1 MTKQLIDIGIQGND
15 GTGDSI
21 RESFRK
27 VNENFSEIYAIF
39 GAEGTIGFTS
49 LADSPTKLVNGNYV
63 NRYNANEIIMGNT
76 TGTALS
82 ARTLVGTSGISVNLT
97 NNDTLTI
104 SSTVGKLEQDEKPIL
119 TKDLN
124 AGTKVIGNLRSPD
137 DPDALGNYIGTHPG
151 SLLTNTDTF
160 AATKGFV
167 DKNYVRG
174 ASILQNPLTA
184 YNGATNPV
192 ASYNLL
198 LPVNP
203 RTEPLIPESSN
214 SDYDSKLTGN
224 FLSSEVLP
232 RKSVVYRGGD
242 TMAGKLYLS
251 DHPTPLEGSGTPNSS
266 SDLQAA
272 TKFYVDNS
280 TFSSNVNLYV
290 ASSGDDLQT
299 KSPTGRE
306 GRFWQYAYK
315 TIGAAALQA
324 ENLMSIASQ
333 EPGPYRQKISY
344 TINSGADQVFS
355 TIESVVLT
363 GGPSTGLGADAG
375 YQAAYNL
382 LQANRQFIQAET
394 IAYINNKYVNTF
406 TYDQNKYIADIQFAL
421 DAVANDLK
429 FGTTY
434 NSYNAGA
441 KYFNEDSNKL
451 LSTQLVQT
459 ISAIKFAKD
468 TVLGYSYNE
477 SALRSYL
484 DLVLSAVGDDLVF
497 NTNFQSVKVG
507 RAFSSAGTDLSVE
520 QIIGVLNN
528 LLGSYVIPTSTTL
541 TVGTSYTIASL
552 GDPQINW
559 YNINPALGIGASINP
574 VIGTT
579 FTYNGNPI
587 TGGTFTQGSAIKANT
602 LLSLANVIGATT
614 IQELLKAKISTI
626 ISVILTGE
634 LPVINYSA
642 TGLTI
647 TGQSNAKL
655 LLSENIDFIQAEIIS
670 FLAANYPNLAYNK
683 DNYKRDVKF
692 IVQSLIYDFM
702 YGGNKESISVGNSY
716 WNGAVRNIT
725 ASEVTATLDLIN
737 YINTLAQAIIN
748 NQSPAIVYQQSV
760 RQYINETLV
769 NASIVSASISTNITT
784 IYNIVNLHTA
794 YTPNALV
801 IPSGS
806 QATVRTDISSS
817 ATTYKNV
824 AITYTETT
832 YPLIKDSGVLTTIT
846 NNFQIIID
854 ILTLGVDNVAI
865 LRPTYT
871 NSGTLI
877 NGASRDTARAAM
889 LAARDTSAAAAIT
902 YITNNY
908 PTFNT
913 TYNGLGTIVGQATV
927 TRLVKRIIEAIAFD
941 ITYSVAFGGST
952 PFNSPVGQYTAGVTN
967 AASVDIGKQFWV
979 GGINSWAGNTTIIAD
994 AISVAQNLIAN
1005 AVGSPVS
1012 VDTNNRFNEIK
1023 AILTANS
1030 SSPVGLVITAPPTT
1044 GYTPVISATKIAAAS
1059 TITSYKS
1066 TTSNATINYIN
1077 ATFSGGFSYDAS
1089 TCFRDIGYI
1098 VDAISID
1105 LITGGTYQ
1113 AVNAGK
1119 SYYKNS
1125 SAKAIAIGTQYTE
1138 TLDGL
1143 TFAFGD
1149 GTGLSASLVYQVLNK
1164 TTSTRYQLLV
1174 AQKTGIVQGLIN
1186 DPLPL
1191 PLATTSIGLTG
1202 VSGTSNI
1209 TAGVITTYHSN
1220 ISTTL
1225 SIIRNGIGA
1234 APVPSFGTGI
1244 WKVYVTNGGLGS
1256 VEQGKTG
1263 NNDII
1268 PAKVIVGFNSSAYA
1282 TIVKYTS
1289 GTDGGFTGKDELQVR
1304 LTKPGFFTVG
1314 EQLEFGETVQAAHI
1328 TIFVESGIYYED
1340 YPIRLPNNVS
1350 IKGDEFRR
1358 TIIRPR
1364 DRISQSPWRKV
1375 FFYRDAVIDAMQIG
1389 LLDTALNY
1397 ASGTSVNL
1405 GGTTDTIVIT
1415 LSSGQ
1420 VPISWVGK
1428 VIQISYAAQGL
1439 VGDTRVGKAVVDSV
1453 SGNFMNC
1460 SVIYPFYVN
1469 GTVASG
1475 SWFLYDTINY
1485 ARHYLSNPLDVN
1497 SNAKNNK
1504 EIDVILCNDAV
1515 RISNITF
1522 QGHGGFAMVLDP
1534 EGQVKTKS
1542 PYGQV
1547 ASSFSQSN
1555 NRKRFAGGQFVDGFA
1570 GRLKGTITNIV
1581 YDSIQTLSIVAAGSG
1596 YTAGTYTGV
1605 RLANYD
1611 ATTTGT
1617 DAIATITV
1625 GTGGSGTTITSVAIT
1640 TAGSG
1645 YKFGDQLVID
1655 NVTQSIAGLTGVLP
1669 GGGIIGVAATVGSG
1683 NGIIV
1688 TVVGDVN
1695 SGLDIRPP
1703 QPPCAFFVDG
1713 FRYQVDDV
1721 ISFDATTR
1729 TVVVTMNVSTPYNPL
1744 GLYTNNK
1751 FNADVGVILDAIK
1764 DDIVT
1769 GSNYRSIKTGI
1780 DLTRTFLGSTTVQPS
1795 YTTVLRA
1802 ISKAKDTILIATDTS
1817 YRSILSFN
1825 TATGLAGGTSYSPVS
1840 GTQTYTGVPLIGYSI
1855 GVDGTGA
1862 TAAITVTSGVITAVT
1877 AIVGGSNYKVGDKL
1891 TFTVN
1896 SISTTATNNTSGLI
1910 TVASKAN
1917 MSVGQGL
1924 VFSGTSFGGITAG
1937 TYYIASIS
1945 AGANTIRIS
1954 ASSTLTPLFTG
1965 SNASGSMAVADNLSG
1980 LATGAGFSILVSA
1993 IKADTA
1999 ASTAI
2004 ISKAAVISAIVEQG
2018 VLGASTTTFPDLTG
2032 SGTYT
2037 DLKKIKDLLIN
2048 NKTFIKSEISAYIA
2062 DNYVVKNYA
2071 TFGFNATV
2079 IEQNIGYIVDA
2090 ITYDLYYGGTSQT
2103 ALIANLFYYTN
2114 TYVSG
2119 DPKTNQIPGLND
2131 IYYNGVKGAL
2141 FRLGEILPS
2150 IVAGST
2156 IIITQGNTETQ
2167 ITTNAPSAGATLTS
2181 VQSKINTTGTL
2192 TGHLMD
2198 IVVDGIDGAPT
2209 LTVTQPNL
2217 TASSAS
2223 GYTGIT
2229 YTYDTLLVAARTTIT
2244 SVTSATQTAIISYI
2258 NIGSKLAINIEMGGN
2273 KSMLAND
2280 FAMINDLGYAI
2291 VCTNGGV
2298 SEQVSTFTYYCH
2310 THYWANNGGQIRSVA
2325 GSNAHGNYGL
2335 RASGYDVTE
2344 VPDAVALANN
2354 MVQTARVYKQGI
2366 FANLMTTATGKNL
2379 EIYIIGYAFAPM
2391 GSSEFEIDHTLAGA
2405 LLTRYEV
2412 KSVER
2417 TSVTING
2424 QNVLKCNFSTT
2435 GNTGISTTG
2444 LSAALYDGQQVII
2457 RTLTKN
2463 KFTGISNVNPTRP
2476 STALQYNDNLASVY
2490 RVIAYGLAESTGEQ
2504 LGDNTAILEADAT
2517 FEYYKFNL
2525 DTSNFA
2531 KPDPSIT
2538 PLTGTWDRSTAL
2550 LSSTKINVTGASGT
2564 ITEGMG
2570 VYCAYVDSTTGG
2582 GLVSGQYVI
2591 HAVNTSGS
2599 NWTLTLNTVPTLIPA
2614 TNSPLQFSTKTQGS
2628 LPGDDKV
2635 SVLQVSVQSTIDQVN
2650 KGTYIAGWGART
2662 FKVKGYTVPQFLATG
2677 SRYGGVLPLSVPN
2690 PNGTNTHVFTS
2701 VIGTIES
2708 GDAVLNNL
2716 GVNLGVTVSTV
2727 TQQTSGGTLY
2737 TTVVFS
2743 GALTIDNN
2751 TIITFGIQYSGYLRL
2766 DPNPLDNNSSDGSS
2780 IPALT
2785 YLSDTLGLNNNNRIT
2800 TYQLPFTNTDDL
2812 VANLPVVDS
2821 YVKLTGN
2828 SIATQYKGSYQIYSV
2843 VNQTALT
2850 VTSTDNLTTGML
2862 IAVKTNTLSGN
2873 ITVASNGTFTLGTA
2887 LPAGT
2892 LVAGHTIK
2900 ITGSLPTTGPAVLG
2914 VAIGTV
2920 YYIAA
2925 APAPTTTT
2933 FALTATVNGA
2943 AITAGFTAGN
2953 VYLTT
2958 STPPSGATIV
2968 HDPYPAVIIPQ
2979 STILQSI
2986 NTTTKTVT
2994 LAPACWIPTGSV
3006 LTGTQLATVSS
3017 ISGLA
3022 LLQSWATPAGLPNG
3036 FESVPEVLVGTVV
3049 RGGDVGV
3056 VQQAIIKAIITNKIL
3071 TGFTISS
3078 AGSGYLTVPDIRL
3091 RYNGSILLGA
3101 DGLLTAVM
3109 SNTPIAINIAPA
3121 ENGVNTTTL
3130 SVNYQ
3135 REPGATGFITATDAS
3150 GNLITLDSVAGL
3162 VVNNKISFTKPT
3174 NGVDQG
3180 GLVTGTPYYIRFIDS
3195 TLKKIAVSSS
3205 LTTTIINL
3213 TSATLAAGGQVTLS
3227 AGNSFYL
3234 PVGTLV
3240 TITGSNT
3247 GASITGYASGT
3258 IYRVSVGTAAGS
3270 TTTVTAF
3277 TLTDLNGLGIT
3288 TGIGN
3293 ITGLTFT
3300 VTVANVATTALTTVP
3315 NASMSYYSPSYGA
3328 LLNPTISSA
3337 SKLVGAIENG
3347 ITTYTVTY
3355 TLSNSITMVVTAG
3368 NYYTVTGCANTL
3380 LNGSFVAT
3388 NTSATG
3394 SNSITLKYPS
3404 DPGAYTS
3411 GGSIVY
3417 DPTSGT
3423 TNKRGLG
3430 VPFNSSVSPV
3440 LRLGYPIN
3448 SSGQVTVR
3456 ISTCRATGHDFL
3468 DIGTGSYSTT
3478 NYPYTI
3484 YGNPAQS
3491 RQPEQEISETGVGR
3505 VFYVTSDQNG
3515 IFRVGRYFTVDQGTG
3530 TVTFSAAIALS
3541 NVDGLGFKRGVTV
3554 SEFSTDNT
3562 MTNNAADTVPTQSAV
3577 RGYIDRRL
3585 GIDHAGSSIPLSN
3598 LIGPGYL
3605 ALNGQNPMIA
3615 NIKMGNN
3622 SINQLAEPV
3631 APTDAS
3637 TKNYVDLRTDAFDQ
3651 YRELRDITK
3660 GIFTSGNIAVY
3671 DELLS
3676 VNVTGAS
3683 STGSVVTLTFSAF
3696 TTTLSTVVTGISGQ
3710 FTCASARVQ
3719 LVAGQ
3724 IVTISGTNTGTG
3736 TINGSANG
3744 TGTYYIFTTNGY
3756 TTFTLST
3763 TTGLGAIAIS
3773 TTAGTPAG
3781 LTFTLSGSNV
3791 SPFPIGDI
3799 VKVGGVG
3806 VGYNSTD
3813 NGVIVNTCTNVSM
3826 TFLLD
3831 ATLSPL
3837 GAGGTIT
3844 LTRWRNT
3851 TLPQD
3856 IPGNNVSIIY
3866 DSANATFVSTIRAGQ
3881 IVDSMI
3887 SSTSGILQEKL
3898 TLNSAT
3904 TRANA
3909 TGIAQAELGLA
3920 SFSDSSFSVTD
3931 GWVALKANGITLAS
3945 IAQIAKDTVLGN
3957 KTTAAANITEVSTGE
3972 VVTLGNGIKN
3982 ASFTS
3987 VGLMTVTGATNGT
4000 NDAGTALTGHANT
4013 YGINTITTNGA
4024 SNSIVKTLTGIVVT
4038 SVSGT
4043 MSASPN
4049 TAPDFQI
4056 SITGIATAQVSL
4068 LIEGMTLT
4076 KTGGNAVF
4084 GTNPVIFSVNAV
4096 TNSIVIVSESA
4107 SSISSGSSIN
4117 FTANNNEDGAI
4128 DIKLL
4133 KINSLKAIS
4142 YTASPQTFKF
4152 WTPSGYNPIT
4162 IAGTTVSN
4170 TQTTIT
4176 GEVVITEANS
4186 KLTVTKI
4193 TSGAFDTELSVT
4205 GLVKL
4210 TSGSKLDLATYDNKL
4225 QVKKISAGTAGNSN
4239 DESQAGEI
4247 TGSWSLIGN
4256 SKLMAT
4262 YSDLA
4267 EYYEGD
4273 QEYEPGTVLVFGGNK
4288 EVTTTTTINDTR
4300 AAGVVTTN
4308 PAYVMNQEQTGIK
4321 VCIALAG
4328 RVPCKVVGRI
4338 KKGDML
4344 TTSGTHGYAVKA
4356 LNPTLGSII
4365 GKALED
4371 KDYGEAGVIQ
4381 VAVGRV

>member
-1 MTKQLIDIGIQGND
+1 MTKQVIDIGIQGND

-39 GAEGTIGFTS
+39 GAEGTIGLTALS
-49 LADSPTKLVNGNYV
+49 DSPTKLVNGNYV
-63 NRYNANEIIMGNT
+63 NQYNANEVIMGNT

-82 ARTLVGTSGISVNLT
+82 ARALVGASGISINVT

-104 SSTVGKLEQDEKPIL
+104 SSTVGKLQDDQTPTL
-119 TKDLN
+119 VKDLN
-124 AGTKVIGNLRSPD
+124 AGNKVIGNLRSPD
-137 DPDALGNYIGTHPG
+137 DPDALSNFIGTHPTTI
-151 SLLTNTDTF
+151 LTNTDTF

-167 DKNYVRG
+167 DRNYVRG
-174 ASILQNPLTA
+174 AGILQNPLNV

-299 KSPTGRE
+299 KSPIGRE

-355 TIESVVLT
+355 TIESVILT
-363 GGPSTGLGADAG
+363 GGNSADAG
-375 YQAAYNL
+375 YKAAYNL

-406 TYDQNKYIADIQFAL
+406 TYDQSKYIADIQFAL

-477 SALRSYL
+477 FALRSYL

-520 QIIGVLNN
+520 QITGVLNN

-552 GDPQINW
+552 GVPQINW
-559 YNINPALGIGASINP
+559 SSIGAGINP

-579 FTYNGNPI
+579 FTYNGSPI
-587 TGGTFTQGSAIKANT
+587 TGGTVTQGSAIKSNT
-602 LLSLANVIGATT
+602 LLSLSNVINSPT

-626 ISVILTGE
+626 VSVILTGE
-634 LPVINYSA
+634 LPVIEYSS

-647 TGQSNAKL
+647 TGQANARL
-655 LLSENIDFIQAEIIS
+655 LLNENIDFIQAEIIS
-670 FLAANYPNLAYNK
+670 FLSANYPNLAYNK

-702 YGGNKESISVGNSY
+702 YGSTISGNAIVSPYGNKESISVGKSY
-716 WNGAVRNIT
+716 WNGVVRNIT
-725 ASEVTATLDLIN
+725 ASEVPATLDLIN
-737 YINTLAQAIIN
+737 YINTLSQAIIT

-769 NASIVSASISTNITT
+769 NANIVSASISANITN
-784 IYNIVNLHTA
+784 IYNIVNLNTVISV
-794 YTPNALV
+794 NALV
-801 IPSGS
+801 IPAGS
-806 QATVRTDISSS
+806 QATVRTDISSG

-832 YPLIKDSGVLTTIT
+832 YPLIKDSVILTTIT
-846 NNFQIIID
+846 NNFQVIID

-865 LRPTYT
+865 SRPTYT
-871 NSGTLI
+871 NSGT
-877 NGASRDTARAAM
+877 SRDTARVTM
-889 LAARDTSAAAAIT
+889 LSSRDTIATNTIA
-902 YITNNY
+902 YITANW
-908 PTFNT
+908 PTFN
-913 TYNGLGTIVGQATV
+913 YNGLGTTVGQASV
-927 TRLVKRIIEAIAFD
+927 TRLIKRAIEAVAYD
-941 ITYSVAFGGST
+941 ITYSVLHGGST
-952 PFNSPVGQYTAGVTN
+952 QFNIPAGINPGTTN
-967 AASVDIGKQFWV
+967 IASLDIGKQFWV
-979 GGINSWAGNTTIIAD
+979 GGINSWTGTQAGFTDSNITIIAAALTYAQGQIAT
-994 AISVAQNLIAN
+994 AI
-1005 AVGSPVS
+1005 GSPAS
-1012 VDTNNRFNEIK
+1012 IDTDNRFNEIK
-1023 AILTANS
+1023 GILKLAAANLI
-1030 SSPVGLVITAPPTT
+1030 PAVQVYEPPIT
-1044 GYTPVISATKIAAAS
+1044 GYTGTLTGTTFTANLAAAT
-1059 TITSYKS
+1059 TITTYKS

-1113 AVNAGK
+1113 AINAGK

-1143 TFAFGD
+1143 KFAFGD
-1149 GTGLSASLVYQVLNK
+1149 GTGISASLVYQVLNK
-1164 TTSTRYQLLV
+1164 TTSSRYQLLV
-1174 AQKTGIVQGLIN
+1174 SQTTTVSA
-1186 DPLPL
+1186 PLP
-1191 PLATTSIGLTG
+1191 TTLIGLTG
-1202 VSGTSNI
+1202 VSGTSDI

-1225 SIIRNGIGA
+1225 SIIQNGLGA
-1234 APVPSFGTGI
+1234 APVPSFGSGI
-1244 WKVYVTNGGLGS
+1244 WKVYVTNGGLGA

-1314 EQLEFGETVQAAHI
+1314 EELEFGETVQAAHI

-1389 LLDTALNY
+1389 LLDTSLNY

-1415 LSSGQ
+1415 LGSGQ

-1460 SVIYPFYVN
+1460 SVIYPFYLT

-1485 ARHYLSNPLDVN
+1485 ARHYLSNPLDIN
-1497 SNAKNNK
+1497 SPAKNNK

-1515 RISNITF
+1515 RISNLTF

-1555 NRKRFAGGQFVDGFA
+1555 NRKRFAGGQFVDGFT
-1570 GRLKGTITNIV
+1570 GRLKGTITSIV
-1581 YDSIQTLSIVAAGSG
+1581 YDSIQTLSIVAAGTG

-1617 DAIATITV
+1617 DAIATIVV
-1625 GTGGSGTTITSVAIT
+1625 GTGGVGTTITSATIT

-1655 NVTQSIAGLTGVLP
+1655 TVYHSGGNSITGLTNVGS
-1669 GGGIIGVAATVGSG
+1669 GGIIGVTATVGSG
-1683 NGIIV
+1683 NGIVV
-1688 TVVGDVN
+1688 TIVGDVN

-1721 ISFDATTR
+1721 ISFNATTR
-1729 TVVVTMNVSTPYNPL
+1729 TVVVTMNVSTPYNTL
-1744 GLYTNNK
+1744 GLYTNSK
-1751 FNADVGVILDAIK
+1751 FKADVGVILDAIK

-1769 GSNYRSIKTGI
+1769 GSNYRSIKTGV
-1780 DLTRTFLGSTTVQPS
+1780 DLTRNFLGSTTIQPS

-1840 GTQTYTGVPLIGYSI
+1840 GTQTYTAVPLIAFSV

-1862 TAAITVTSGVITAVT
+1862 TANVTVTSGIITAITVN
-1877 AIVGGSNYKVGDKL
+1877 VGGSNFKVGDKL
-1891 TFTVN
+1891 TLN
-1896 SISTTATNNTSGLI
+1896 TALLT
-1910 TVASKAN
+1910 
-1917 MSVGQGL
+1917 
-1924 VFSGTSFGGITAG
+1924 GGFA
-1937 TYYIASIS
+1937 
-1945 AGANTIRIS
+1945 
-1954 ASSTLTPLFTG
+1954 
-1965 SNASGSMAVADNLSG
+1965 G
-1980 LATGAGFSILVSA
+1980 LATGAGFSILVGA
-1993 IKADTA
+1993 VKADTA

-2018 VLGASTTTFPDLTG
+2018 VLGAPTTTFPDLTG

-2071 TFGFNATV
+2071 TFGFNATI

-2103 ALIANLFYYTN
+2103 ALITNLFYYTN
-2114 TYVSG
+2114 TYVN
-2119 DPKTNQIPGLND
+2119 PTTTTNQIPGLNE

-2141 FRLGEILPS
+2141 FRLSQILPT
-2150 IVAGST
+2150 IAAGSAVA
-2156 IIITQGNTETQ
+2156 ITAGNTELQ
-2167 ITTNAPSAGATLTS
+2167 VTTNAPSAGATLTS
-2181 VQSKINTTGTL
+2181 VQSNIATL

-2209 LTVTQPNL
+2209 LTLTQPNL

-2229 YTYDTLLVAARTTIT
+2229 YTYDSLLVAARTTIT
-2244 SVTSATQTAIISYI
+2244 SVTSTTQTAIISYI

-2291 VCTNGGV
+2291 VVTNGGV

-2379 EIYIIGYAFAPM
+2379 EIYIIGYAFSPM

-2424 QNVLKCNFSTT
+2424 QNVLKCNLSTT

-2444 LSAALYDGQQVII
+2444 LSAALYDGQQVVI

-2476 STALQYNDNLASVY
+2476 STALQYTDNLASIY

-2504 LGDNTAILEADAT
+2504 LGDNIAILEADGT
-2517 FEYYKFNL
+2517 FEYYKFNI

-2531 KPDPSIT
+2531 RPDPSIT
-2538 PLTGTWDRSTAL
+2538 PLTGTWTVAGASI
-2550 LSSTKINVTGASGT
+2550 SSTKINVTSASGA

-2582 GLVSGQYVI
+2582 GLIGGQYVI

-2599 NWTLTLNTVPTLIPA
+2599 NWTLTLNTVPTLIPN

-2628 LPGDDKV
+2628 LLGDDKV
-2635 SVLQVSVQSTIDQVN
+2635 SVLQVSVQSTIDQIN

-2662 FKVKGYTVPQFLATG
+2662 FKVKGYTVPQFIATG
-2677 SRYGGVLPLSVPN
+2677 TSFSGSG
-2690 PNGTNTHVFTS
+2690 NTYVFIG
-2701 VIGTIES
+2701 VIGNIES
-2708 GDAVLNNL
+2708 GDIVLN
-2716 GVNLGVTVSTV
+2716 GVTNLGVTVSTV
-2727 TQQTSGGTLY
+2727 TQQTTLGTLY

-2743 GALTIDNN
+2743 GAVSIATN
-2751 TIITFGIQYSGYLRL
+2751 TVITFGVQYSGYLRL
-2766 DPNPLDNNSSDGSS
+2766 DPNPLDNNSSDGST
-2780 IPALT
+2780 IPSLT
-2785 YLSDTLGLNNNNRIT
+2785 YLSDSLGLNNNNRIT
-2800 TYQLPFTNTDDL
+2800 TYQLPYTNTDGA

-2843 VNQTALT
+2843 VNQTVLS

-2862 IAVKTNTLSGN
+2862 IAVRTYTLAGN
-2873 ITVASNGTFTLGTA
+2873 ISVNGSGTFTLATSATVSGI
-2887 LPAGT
+2887 T

-2900 ITGSLPTTGPAVLG
+2900 ITGAMPTGSAAVIPG
-2914 VAIGTV
+2914 YVSGTV
-2920 YYIAA
+2920 YYIAS
-2925 APAPTTTT
+2925 TNGTTT
-2933 FALTATVNGA
+2933 FTITTTVGGA
-2943 AITAGFTAGN
+2943 AITAGFTAGF
-2953 VYLTT
+2953 VYQ
-2958 STPPSGATIV
+2958 STATPVTGMTFV

-2986 NTTTKTVT
+2986 DTITKTIT
-2994 LAPACWIPTGSV
+2994 LAPACWIPAGSV
-3006 LTGTQLATVSS
+3006 LTGTQLATLSS
-3017 ISGLA
+3017 ISGVSFL
-3022 LLQSWATPAGLPNG
+3022 SSFV
-3036 FESVPEVLVGTVV
+3036 FESTPDILIGTVV
-3049 RGGDVGV
+3049 AGGDTGV
-3056 VQQAIIKAIITNKIL
+3056 VQQAIVKAIITNKQL

-3078 AGSGYLTVPDIRL
+3078 AGSGYLSVPDVRI
-3091 RYNGSILLGA
+3091 RYNGSILTQFNNTLI
-3101 DGLLTAVM
+3101 AVM
-3109 SNTPIAINIAPA
+3109 SNTPIAIPIAPA
-3121 ENGVNTTTL
+3121 VNGANTTTL

-3135 REPGATGFITATDAS
+3135 REPGATGFITATTAS
-3150 GNLITLDSVAGL
+3150 TNKITLDSVTGL
-3162 VVNNKISFTKPT
+3162 VVNNKITFTRAT
-3174 NGVDQG
+3174 NGADFG
-3180 GLVTGTPYYIRFIDS
+3180 GLVTGTPYYISFIDS
-3195 TLKKIAVSSS
+3195 TLKQIVVGSALTNTTYSVS
-3205 LTTTIINL
+3205 
-3213 TSATLAAGGQVTLS
+3213 AASNNTGSFTLS
-3227 AGNSFYL
+3227 AGVYL
-3234 PVGTLV
+3234 PVGTLITV
-3240 TITGSNT
+3240 TGTDTNSRITGFVA
-3247 GASITGYASGT
+3247 GR
-3258 IYRVSVGTAAGS
+3258 IYKVSVGTAAGS
-3270 TTTVTAF
+3270 QATVTAF
-3277 TLTDLNGLGIT
+3277 TLTDLNDNAIVTNSAGGGAIAGLV
-3288 TGIGN
+3288 
-3293 ITGLTFT
+3293 FT
-3300 VTVANVATTALTTVP
+3300 SSVAGSSPTLLSENG
-3315 NASMSYYSPSYGA
+3315 SMSYYSPSYGA

-3337 SKLVGAIENG
+3337 GAPTVGAIENG
-3347 ITTYTVTY
+3347 ITTYTVTF
-3355 TLSNSITMVVTAG
+3355 TLSNPIVVTAG
-3368 NYYTVTGCANTL
+3368 NYYTITGCANTL
-3380 LNGSFVAT
+3380 LNGTFTAT
-3388 NTSATG
+3388 NTGATG
-3394 SNSITLKYPS
+3394 TTTLTIKYPS
-3404 DPGAYTS
+3404 NPGAYTT
-3411 GGSIVY
+3411 GGSVVY
-3417 DPTSGT
+3417 DATTGT

-3430 VPFNSSVSPV
+3430 VPFNTSVSPV

-3448 SSGQVTVR
+3448 SSAQVTVR

-3491 RQPEQEISETGVGR
+3491 RQPEQEISENGVGR

-3585 GIDHAGSSIPLSN
+3585 GIDHAGGSIPLSN

-3622 SINQLAEPV
+3622 SINQLADPI
-3631 APTDAS
+3631 APTDAA
-3637 TKNYVDLRTDAFDQ
+3637 TKKYVDLQTDAFDQ

-3660 GIFTSGNIAVY
+3660 GVFTSGNIAVY
-3671 DELLS
+3671 DGLLS
-3676 VNVTGAS
+3676 LNVAGVS
-3683 STGSVVTLTFSAF
+3683 GTGSVVTLTFSAF
-3696 TTTLSTVVTGISGQ
+3696 TTTLTTVVIGTGGQ
-3710 FTCASARVQ
+3710 FNCASARAQ
-3719 LVAGQ
+3719 LGVGQ
-3724 IVTISGTNTGTG
+3724 VVTISGTNTGTG

-3744 TGTYYIFTTNGY
+3744 TGTYYIINPTGTETNGY
-3756 TTFTLST
+3756 TKFQLSAS
-3763 TTGLGAIAIS
+3763 LGGPAIS

-3781 LTFTLSGSNV
+3781 LTFTLSGSNLL
-3791 SPFPIGDI
+3791 PFP
-3799 VKVGGVG
+3799 VG
-3806 VGYNSTD
+3806 S
-3813 NGVIVNTCTNVSM
+3813 IVNVAGVNTPAGSSGYDSDVNGWVVVTCSNVSI
-3826 TFLLD
+3826 TYAALGNGADYAANIFLGQ
-3831 ATLSPL
+3831 TP
-3837 GAGGTIT
+3837 GTIT

-3856 IPGNNVSIIY
+3856 VPGNNVSIVY
-3866 DSANATFVSTIRAGQ
+3866 DSANATFVSTIRPGQ

-3887 SSTSGILQEKL
+3887 SSTSAISQDKL
-3898 TLNSAT
+3898 TLNAAT

-3909 TGIAQAELGLA
+3909 TGILQADLGLS
-3920 SFSDSSFSVTD
+3920 SFSDASFSVTS

-3957 KTTAAANITEVSTGE
+3957 KLTATGDITEVGTGE

-3987 VGLMTVTGATNGT
+3987 VGLMTVTAVSNGNNATGT
-4000 NDAGTALTGHANT
+4000 SLTGFSNT
-4013 YGINTITTNGA
+4013 YGINTITTTGA
-4024 SNSIVKTLTGIVVT
+4024 GGSITKTLSSVNITGV
-4038 SVSGT
+4038 GGG
-4043 MSASPN
+4043 
-4049 TAPDFQI
+4049 
-4056 SITGIATAQVSL
+4056 SITGIGVTPTFFTTITNITSTAGLVA
-4068 LIEGMTLT
+4068 GMTLT
-4076 KTGGNAVF
+4076 KNSGVGFF
-4084 GTNPVIFSVNAV
+4084 GTGVFIYSVDSLTQITISATTAHTVGAIDFNA
-4096 TNSIVIVSESA
+4096 T
-4107 SSISSGSSIN
+4107 
-4117 FTANNNEDGAI
+4117 NNEDGAL
-4128 DIKLL
+4128 DIQQL
-4133 KINSLKAIS
+4133 KIANNKAIS
-4142 YTASPQTFKF
+4142 YTVSPNTFKF
-4152 WTPSGYNPIT
+4152 WTPGGYNPIT
-4162 IAGTTVSN
+4162 IAGTTVTN
-4170 TQTTIT
+4170 AQTTIT
-4176 GEVVITEANS
+4176 GEVVITDANS

-4193 TSGAFDTELSVT
+4193 TSNTSNATTELSLN
-4205 GLVKL
+4205 GALKL
-4210 TSGSKLDLATYDNKL
+4210 TANSMLDLATNSNKL
-4225 QVKKISAGTAGNSN
+4225 QVNIINAGTAGTSA
-4239 DESQAGEI
+4239 DEAAGGQI
-4247 TGSWSLIGN
+4247 TGNWSLIGA
-4256 SKLMAT
+4256 SKLQAT
-4262 YSDLA
+4262 YADLA
-4267 EYYEGD
+4267 EYYQGD
-4273 QEYEPGTVLVFGGNK
+4273 AEYEPGTVLVFGGDK

-4371 KDYGEAGVIQ
+4371 KDYGEAGVIEI
-4381 VAVGRV
+4381 AVGRL